1 MSGPDVLFA
10 LRNNFYLGAFQ
21 AAINES
27 NVRNLS
33 DADAVEKDV
42 FVYRSYIA
50 LGQNQVTLGSEHWLS
65 MLEETDSTVSALEV
79 WGLGRTFICESEQ
92 IRNGARRLC
101 DLGEWQKGQLLLNDY
116 RSDSCKILLLR
127 VPFSS
132 VLS

>member
-50 LGQNQVTLGSEHWLS
+50 LGQNQVTLGSEYWACYLYS
-65 MLEETDSTVSALEV
+65 FLCL
-79 WGLGRTFICESEQ
+79 
-92 IRNGARRLC
+92 RRPTLLC
-101 DLGEWQKGQLLLNDY
+101 LPWK
-116 RSDSCKILLLR
+116 
-127 VPFSS
+127 
-132 VLS
+132 

>member
-50 LGQNQVTLGSEHWLS
+50 LGQNQVTLG
-65 MLEETDSTVSALEV
+65 
-79 WGLGRTFICESEQ
+79 FEQ
-92 IRNGARRLC
+92 
-101 DLGEWQKGQLLLNDY
+101 
-116 RSDSCKILLLR
+116 
-127 VPFSS
+127 
-132 VLS
+132 